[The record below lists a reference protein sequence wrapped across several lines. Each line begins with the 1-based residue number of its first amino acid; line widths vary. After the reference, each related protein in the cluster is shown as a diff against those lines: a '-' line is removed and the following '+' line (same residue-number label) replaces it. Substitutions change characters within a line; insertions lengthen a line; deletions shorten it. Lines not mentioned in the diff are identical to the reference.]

1 MCALTSLKALS
12 NTDHW
17 DLKFLKLAKKMAGAA
32 CSPSLMS
39 HQQQNPKWAPVGFK
53 FSKGSGKEC
62 TPRLL
67 AAPYKEYIRPWK
79 MIYINWKRE

>member
-1 MCALTSLKALS
+1 MCALTFLKALS

-53 FSKGSGKEC
+53 LLKGSGKEC
-62 TPRLL
+62 TEL
-67 AAPYKEYIRPWK
+67 A
-79 MIYINWKRE
+79 NV